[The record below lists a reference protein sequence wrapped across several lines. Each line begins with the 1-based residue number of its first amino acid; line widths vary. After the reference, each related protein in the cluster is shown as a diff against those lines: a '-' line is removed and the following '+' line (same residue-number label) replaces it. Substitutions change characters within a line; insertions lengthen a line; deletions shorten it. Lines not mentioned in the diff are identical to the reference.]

1 MAENRASPGRQRL
14 IEATLDSLA
23 ENGYRGSSVRRI
35 TTTAGVSLGLV
46 QHHFNGRDGLIRA
59 SYRHFRQ
66 SAVMAYI
73 AEAKNAGPDPARR
86 LEAFAR
92 TILLRRADA
101 GRKLMKTWISFLE
114 PVISDPEVS
123 AIQSEVYDIYVQELS
138 QCVEQMFANR
148 GEPLDPEAVRKLAI
162 GIYSL
167 LDGLWL
173 ECALNPSRMTPDEAL
188 EIALDLIG
196 TRLGVSCGAALGDG
210 SP

>member
-1 MAENRASPGRQRL
+1 
-14 IEATLDSLA
+14 
-23 ENGYRGSSVRRI
+23 
-35 TTTAGVSLGLV
+35 
-46 QHHFNGRDGLIRA
+46 
-59 SYRHFRQ
+59 
-66 SAVMAYI
+66 MAYI

-123 AIQSEVYDIYVQELS
+123 AIQSEVYDLYVLELS
-138 QCVEQMFANR
+138 QCVEEMFANR
-148 GEPLDPEAVRKLAI
+148 GEPLDPESVRKLAI

-196 TRLGVSCGAALGDG
+196 TRLGVSFAAAPRDD
-210 SP
+210 ST